1 MKRLVLCL
9 GLALI
14 STSVLANN
22 TDIIN
27 SLNKLGYDSKELKI
41 NDSPIQGFKSVITPE
56 GILYVTENG
65 KYLIQGSIYDVQG
78 DEPENIANSIN
89 LNLMKS
95 IEKDAIVYKANNEKY
110 IISVFTDYTCHYCK
124 LLHENIDKYLEA
136 GISVHYFAFPRA
148 GADSEVG
155 KNMQSIWSMANRKA
169 AFENAYKGNTISP
182 ASSMIPYVTQQFNVG
197 KKLGISGTPAIVLP
211 NGQLVSGYVPAD
223 KLIKVLDKK
232 PNNN

>member
-1 MKRLVLCL
+1 MKKLVICL

-14 STSVLANN
+14 SSSVLASNN
-22 TDIIN
+22 EIAK
-27 SLNKLGYDSKELKI
+27 SLDKFGYDSKESKI
-41 NDSPIQGFKSVITPE
+41 FDSPIKDFKSVSTPE
-56 GILYVTENG
+56 GIVYVSKDG
-65 KYLIQGSIYDVQG
+65 KYLIQGSIFDLQG

-89 LNLMKS
+89 LSLIKS
-95 IEKDAIVYKANNEKY
+95 IEKDAIIYKAKNEKY

-148 GADSEVG
+148 GANSDVG
-155 KNMQSIWSMANRKA
+155 KNMQSIWSMADRKA
-169 AFENAYKGNTISP
+169 AFDNAYKGSAISP

-197 KKLGISGTPAIVLP
+197 KKLGIGGTPAIVLP

-223 KLIKVLDKK
+223 KLIEFLDHK
-232 PNNN
+232 N

>member
-1 MKRLVLCL
+1 MKKLVL

-14 STSVLANN
+14 STTALANN

-27 SLNKLGYDSKELKI
+27 AMDKLGYSHKNIKIANSPVNGLKR
-41 NDSPIQGFKSVITPE
+41 VTTPD
-56 GILYVTENG
+56 GLFYVTDDG
-65 KYLIQGSIYDVQG
+65 KYLTQGPIYDIQG
-78 DEPENIANSIN
+78 DEPEDIANGNN
-89 LNLMKS
+89 LRLIKS
-95 IEKDAIVYKANNEKY
+95 IKNDAIVYKAKNEKY

-155 KNMQSIWSMANRKA
+155 KNMQSIWSMTNRKA

-211 NGQLVSGYVPAD
+211 NGQLVSGYLPAD
-223 KLIKVLDKK
+223 KLIEILDKK
-232 PNNN
+232 ATK